1 MRHLSKV
8 EVEIGFYK
16 SSGSGTAAGDSRTS
30 QLSAYETQPDAHWEV
45 LRVRATYADDDA
57 WQGEPHQTVRTRTR
71 TAAKRKLSVSYSV
84 ACVPH

>member
-16 SSGSGTAAGDSRTS
+16 SSGSGTAAGDSS

-57 WQGEPHQTVRTRTR
+57 WQGEPHQTVRTRTP